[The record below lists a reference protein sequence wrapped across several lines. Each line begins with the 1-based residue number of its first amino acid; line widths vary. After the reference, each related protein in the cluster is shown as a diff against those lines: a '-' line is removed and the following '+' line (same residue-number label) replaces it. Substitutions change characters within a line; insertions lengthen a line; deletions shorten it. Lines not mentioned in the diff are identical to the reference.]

1 LASEL
6 LQERYH
12 VPKST
17 HPSSLLA
24 RHEQGLFAE
33 NQQILRQV
41 GGHRSADFNN
51 LVLPKS
57 ELIVRAI
64 GHRMA
69 YDAAVDAN
77 LDATI
82 TDLYLASTLTLD
94 AAWYAEHADFGGARQ
109 DVAVN
114 AAVTAALPHL
124 DDWLARTGAE
134 PYSQV
139 PILSEANWK
148 QFVGGLREYKL

>member
-1 LASEL
+1 MVASEL

-24 RHEQGLFAE
+24 RHEQRLFAE
-33 NQQILRQV
+33 NQQILHQS

-57 ELIVRAI
+57 ELIVGAI

-69 YDAAVDAN
+69 YDATLDAN
-77 LDATI
+77 LDNSV
-82 TDLYLASTLTLD
+82 TDLYLTSVMALD
-94 AAWYAEHADFGGARQ
+94 PAWYAEHSRMWRC
-109 DVAVN
+109 
-114 AAVTAALPHL
+114 TRL
-124 DDWLARTGAE
+124 
-134 PYSQV
+134 
-139 PILSEANWK
+139 
-148 QFVGGLREYKL
+148 